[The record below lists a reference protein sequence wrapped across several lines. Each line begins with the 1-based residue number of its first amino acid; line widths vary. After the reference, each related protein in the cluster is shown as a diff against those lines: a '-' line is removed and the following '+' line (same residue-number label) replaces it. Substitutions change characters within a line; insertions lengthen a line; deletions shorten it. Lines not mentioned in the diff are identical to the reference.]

1 MTKPAGKKQVT
12 LSRFFS
18 SSKSKSSSK
27 IKEESTTQL
36 DTPGS
41 IKSDVIPT
49 SKLQTLPNEIVR
61 NDIVENNDVIP
72 DTSFENPIEL
82 SDDADDDDD
91 DENAGTTNSSIM
103 DKSVQ
108 NDDSADLS
116 TPNESLI
123 NLLDGNKLNVN
134 PDNKK
139 TEPETEPKISD
150 KIDLGNNILAYIND
164 DDLVENPKED
174 TSIPLQI
181 SQKLESFKNK
191 RTLED
196 TTIPSSLK
204 NKSLK
209 KQKTKSTS
217 TPTSSNTTKPKLTPL
232 EQQFIQ
238 FKTAN
243 KDKILAIRVGYKYK
257 FFGNDAKI
265 ASKLLNIIK

>member
-1 MTKPAGKKQVT
+1 MTKPARKKQVT

-18 SSKSKSSSK
+18 SSKPKSSAK
-27 IKEESTTQL
+27 IKKESTTQL
-36 DTPGS
+36 DTARS
-41 IKSDVIPT
+41 IKSDVIRTP
-49 SKLQTLPNEIVR
+49 KKVPNEIVM
-61 NDIVENNDVIP
+61 NDIVENNDIIP

-82 SDDADDDDD
+82 SNDDDDD

-150 KIDLGNNILAYIND
+150 KIDLGNNMLAYIND

-238 FKTAN
+238 LKTAN
-243 KDKILAIRVGYKYK
+243 KDKILAIRVDD
-257 FFGNDAKI
+257 N
-265 ASKLLNIIK
+265 

>member
-1 MTKPAGKKQVT
+1 
-12 LSRFFS
+12 
-18 SSKSKSSSK
+18 
-27 IKEESTTQL
+27 
-36 DTPGS
+36 
-41 IKSDVIPT
+41 
-49 SKLQTLPNEIVR
+49 
-61 NDIVENNDVIP
+61 
-72 DTSFENPIEL
+72 
-82 SDDADDDDD
+82 
-91 DENAGTTNSSIM
+91 M

-123 NLLDGNKLNVN
+123 NLLDGNKLTVI

-139 TEPETEPKISD
+139 SEPETEPEILD
-150 KIDLGNNILAYIND
+150 KIDLGNNILADIND
-164 DDLVENPKED
+164 DSLENPKED

-191 RTLED
+191 RSLED
-196 TTIPSSLK
+196 TTIPSPLK
-204 NKSLK
+204 NKSPK

-217 TPTSSNTTKPKLTPL
+217 TATSSNTTTKPKLTPL

-238 FKTAN
+238 LKTAN

-265 ASKLLNIIK
+265 ASKLLNIMLIPGKMTIDDSLEEDKGFDKFAN

>member
-18 SSKSKSSSK
+18 SSKSKSSPK
-27 IKEESTTQL
+27 IKKESTAQL

-49 SKLQTLPNEIVR
+49 SKLETLSNEIVR
-61 NDIVENNDVIP
+61 NNIVENNDVIP

-82 SDDADDDDD
+82 SDDADDDD

-123 NLLDGNKLNVN
+123 NLLDGNKLTVI

-139 TEPETEPKISD
+139 SEPETEPEILD
-150 KIDLGNNILAYIND
+150 KIDLGNNILADIND
-164 DDLVENPKED
+164 DSLENPKED

-191 RTLED
+191 RSLED
-196 TTIPSSLK
+196 TTIPSPLK
-204 NKSLK
+204 NKSPK

-217 TPTSSNTTKPKLTPL
+217 TATSSNTTTKPKLTPL

-238 FKTAN
+238 LKTAN
-243 KDKILAIRVGYKYK
+243 KDKILAIR
-257 FFGNDAKI
+257 FRRR
-265 ASKLLNIIK
+265 